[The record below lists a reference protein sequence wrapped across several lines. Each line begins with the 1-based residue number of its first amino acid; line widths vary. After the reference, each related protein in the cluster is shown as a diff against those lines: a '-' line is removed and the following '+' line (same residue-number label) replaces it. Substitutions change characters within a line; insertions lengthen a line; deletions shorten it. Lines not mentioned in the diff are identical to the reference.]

1 MDDKENQKAP
11 KWRGL
16 SQNQTKLFLKGV
28 KKWGIQKK
36 DKIVNEN
43 KFPNDFQI
51 NEGNCLNIYKNFM
64 TILLTGIYRPFGPG
78 DNKLGLLSP

>member
-36 DKIVNEN
+36 DNIVSEN
-43 KFPNDFQI
+43 KFPTDFKI
-51 NEGNCLNIYKNFM
+51 NEGTCLNE
-64 TILLTGIYRPFGPG
+64 T
-78 DNKLGLLSP
+78 LSLSHRL

>member
-36 DKIVNEN
+36 DNIVSEN
-43 KFPNDFQI
+43 KFPTDFKI
-51 NEGNCLNIYKNFM
+51 NEGTCLNQTPIMSHTCNLLVTKN
-64 TILLTGIYRPFGPG
+64 
-78 DNKLGLLSP
+78 K